1 MAENKAK
8 LLEEQK
14 KRHIQKIKRENV
26 KYALLSI
33 LGIFI
38 LLNLIWQLAV
48 EFGLVNETRL
58 PKPTTDSSDTGI

>member
-14 KRHIQKIKRENV
+14 KHIQKIKRENV

-33 LGIFI
+33 LGIY
-38 LLNLIWQLAV
+38 LLTYMAA
-48 EFGLVNETRL
+48 G
-58 PKPTTDSSDTGI
+58 G